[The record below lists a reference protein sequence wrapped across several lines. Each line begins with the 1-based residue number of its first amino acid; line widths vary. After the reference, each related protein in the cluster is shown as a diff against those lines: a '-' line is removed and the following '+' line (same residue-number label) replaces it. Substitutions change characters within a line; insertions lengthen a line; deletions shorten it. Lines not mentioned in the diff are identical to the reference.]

1 MLTHRVVYLL
11 LGLCALSLPA
21 CQRER
26 PKETSRGGAELTASD
41 RDSIRAYTARFDQKM
56 LAQDW
61 PAAVAFYSEDVILLP
76 PNAPE
81 IRGRAASQKFFESFP
96 KFTVF
101 KQSVEEIQGDETFA
115 YPQGTYETSFIPPGA
130 KAPVQDKGKVL
141 AVWHKQPNGSWLVT
155 RVIWNSDLPPAKM

>member
-21 CQRER
+21 CQRETA
-26 PKETSRGGAELTASD
+26 KETSRGGAELSASD
-41 RDSIRAYTARFDQKM
+41 RDSISAGIARFDQHV

-61 PAAVAFYSEDVILLP
+61 AAVTGHYSEDAILLP

-81 IRGRAASQKFFESFP
+81 IRGRAAIQKFFEGFP

-101 KQSVEEIQGDETFA
+101 KQSVEEIHGDENFA
-115 YPQGTYETSFIPPGA
+115 YPQGTYETSFIPPGG
-130 KAPVQDKGKVL
+130 KAPLQDKGKVL
-141 AVWHKQPNGSWLVT
+141 AVWRKQPNGSWLVT
-155 RVIWNSDLPPAKM
+155 RVIWNSDLPRAKM